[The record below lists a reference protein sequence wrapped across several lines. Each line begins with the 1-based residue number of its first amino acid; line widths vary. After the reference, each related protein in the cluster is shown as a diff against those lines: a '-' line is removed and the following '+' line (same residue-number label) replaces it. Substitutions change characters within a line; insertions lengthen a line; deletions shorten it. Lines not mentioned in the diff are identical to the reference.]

1 MDDTAVEPSAPF
13 SPAPLHPPPT
23 APSAP
28 SPHVL
33 FGFPCLLGGYPGK
46 RRDAPSI
53 HMVVVPWME
62 KHGDAVEKTAR
73 PRSDLCTYSRSV
85 AWRANRRHKEPT
97 RYPCSPRLSCT
108 QSRGHR
114 RYACLVIVL
123 FIRRKEIR
131 KNEVAC
137 SKVLYDSVSLS
148 LSLCLSLSLSL
159 SLSGKRI
166 PRFLSPFCR
175 PRGDQFNVARFDD
188 NNDDDDDGAV
198 DDNITR
204 ASSVKNGQ

>member
-1 MDDTAVEPSAPF
+1 MLESTIRF
-13 SPAPLHPPPT
+13 
-23 APSAP
+23 
-28 SPHVL
+28 
-33 FGFPCLLGGYPGK
+33 CL
-46 RRDAPSI
+46 
-53 HMVVVPWME
+53 
-62 KHGDAVEKTAR
+62 
-73 PRSDLCTYSRSV
+73 
-85 AWRANRRHKEPT
+85 
-97 RYPCSPRLSCT
+97 
-108 QSRGHR
+108 
-114 RYACLVIVL
+114 
-123 FIRRKEIR
+123 
-131 KNEVAC
+131 
-137 SKVLYDSVSLS
+137 SLS